1 MINLSVEER
10 QALGLPLE
18 GEVSPHSYDQVKYT
32 INSELL
38 KFAGAT
44 GWALDPDGN
53 IESVTPS
60 DITLESAEAI
70 YLAFPKFHG
79 RPYSDEKSLNVAVS
93 GLLQDAFVEYF
104 STKGTPYQ
112 TEFDKIITLVVS
124 GQMADEWA
132 EWLTIREGIMSEK
145 ADYMTKVTWN

>member
-145 ADYMTKVTWN
+145 ADYMTKVTWS